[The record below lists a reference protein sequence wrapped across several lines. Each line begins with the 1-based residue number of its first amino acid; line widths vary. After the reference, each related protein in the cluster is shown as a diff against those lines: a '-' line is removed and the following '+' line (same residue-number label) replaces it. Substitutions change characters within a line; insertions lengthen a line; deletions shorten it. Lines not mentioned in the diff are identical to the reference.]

1 MFIAELSLVWGR
13 PPYRFRRSAAND
25 NTKVSMDSVTKY
37 SVTTYTC
44 LAAAAVAASV
54 AACTNL
60 EARRK
65 NYLYNR
71 GKCLLIYAA
80 KTQAYRAFEKAL
92 TAWAEDKQKNPD
104 FDSPRPKIVDF
115 YFGGYVSE
123 EIMPQKITLRPV
135 TAGFG
140 VAAVALFTAACVANE
155 FDRRDFAEL
164 ADSFKQYWLR
174 TGCVDGF
181 GIRLS

>member
-13 PPYRFRRSAAND
+13 PRYRFRRSAAND

-44 LAAAAVAASV
+44 LAAAAAAASV

-71 GKCLLIYAA
+71 GKCYTA

-92 TAWAEDKQKNPD
+92 TDWAEDKQKNPD

-123 EIMPQKITLRPV
+123 EIMPPKITLRPV

-140 VAAVALFTAACVANE
+140 VAAVALLTAACVANE

-164 ADSFKQYWLR
+164 ADSFEQHWLR
-174 TGCVDGF
+174 TGFVDGF
-181 GIRLS
+181 GICLS